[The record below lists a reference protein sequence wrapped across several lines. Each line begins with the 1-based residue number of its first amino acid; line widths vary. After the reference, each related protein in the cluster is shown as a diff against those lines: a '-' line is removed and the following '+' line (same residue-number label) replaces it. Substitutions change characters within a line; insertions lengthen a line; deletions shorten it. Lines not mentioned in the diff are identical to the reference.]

1 MAIFVSLLI
10 LFMYCYFGKIASE
23 SSLGIANLLF
33 QANWQALPV
42 NLQKY
47 FVIMIT
53 NAQAQ
58 LYYHGF
64 GVAFLNLE
72 TFTKVIE
79 VEIADSLFLE
89 CIFRSVLISVD
100 QSSDYVLH
108 DVQDVSIN

>member
-1 MAIFVSLLI
+1 MAIGVSLLI

-23 SSLGIANLLF
+23 SSLEIANF
-33 QANWQALPV
+33 
-42 NLQKY
+42 
-47 FVIMIT
+47 MIT

-72 TFTKVIE
+72 TFTKVIA